1 MMKVRK
7 ILLSGCLVATLCSCG
22 GSQNENLNL
31 TLSKDALFDK
41 VKGAWAGQVIGC
53 TYGGPTEFRYL
64 STMIPDSIV
73 MPWGP
78 GEIKKWYDGGGGLY
92 DDVYVDLTFVE
103 TFERYGLD
111 APADSFATAFLAKE
125 YPLCH
130 ANQMARYNLLHG
142 LTPPASGHWKNNPHA
157 NCLDFQIEADF
168 AGIMAPGMVN
178 SATEICDRVGHIMAY
193 GDGWYGGV
201 YVAAMYSL
209 AYVSDDV
216 EYVVTEALRSIPRES
231 RFHACMADVINW
243 HKQYPEDWK
252 KCWEEIE
259 KKWGS
264 NDIACPDGVEMPFN
278 IETYVNGAYII
289 LGLLYGQGDF
299 EKTIDISTRAGQDS
313 DCNPSS
319 AGGILG
325 TMIGYDAIPE
335 YWMKG
340 LRGAEGKNFK
350 YTLLCLDQ
358 IYTISNKH
366 ALEMI
371 RRNGGKVEKE
381 NVTIAVQRPETVRLE
396 QSFTD
401 MYPTAKVEL
410 SKHDIDILTFE
421 FEGTGFVLRGEAIR
435 RDMNRP
441 DAVLKVNLYLDGELV
456 EKAAAFPTYFHDRR
470 LDIFWK
476 YQLPEGKH
484 QVKVEVIKDGA
495 NALLKSWDYIVYSK
509 GKK

>member
-1 MMKVRK
+1 MMKIRK

-103 TFERYGLD
+103 TFERCGLD

-216 EYVVTEALRSIPRES
+216 EYVVTEALKSIPQETT
-231 RFHACMADVINW
+231 FYECMTDVINW
-243 HKQYPEDWK
+243 YKQYPKDWK

-264 NDIACPDGVEMPFN
+264 SDIDCPSCVEVPAN
-278 IETYVNGAYII
+278 IGTCVNGAYII

-313 DCNPSS
+313 DCNPASS
-319 AGGILG
+319 GGILG
-325 TMIGYDAIPE
+325 TMIGYNRIPE
-335 YWMKG
+335 KF
-340 LRGAEGKNFK
+340 R
-350 YTLLCLDQ
+350 
-358 IYTISNKH
+358 
-366 ALEMI
+366 
-371 RRNGGKVEKE
+371 KE
-381 NVTIAVQRPETVRLE
+381 LTVVADTP
-396 QSFTD
+396 FN
-401 MYPTAKVEL
+401 L
-410 SKHDIDILTFE
+410 SLIHI
-421 FEGTGFVLRGEAIR
+421 
-435 RDMNRP
+435 
-441 DAVLKVNLYLDGELV
+441 
-456 EKAAAFPTYFHDRR
+456 
-470 LDIFWK
+470 
-476 YQLPEGKH
+476 
-484 QVKVEVIKDGA
+484 
-495 NALLKSWDYIVYSK
+495 
-509 GKK
+509 

>member
-1 MMKVRK
+1 MMKIRK

-103 TFERYGLD
+103 TFERCGLD

-142 LTPPASGHWKNNPHA
+142 LTPPASGHWINNPHA

-216 EYVVTEALRSIPRES
+216 EYVVTEALKSIPQETT
-231 RFHACMADVINW
+231 FYECMTDVINW
-243 HKQYPEDWK
+243 YKQYPKDWK

-264 NDIACPDGVEMPFN
+264 SDIDCPSCVEVPAN
-278 IETYVNGAYII
+278 IGTCVNGAYII

-313 DCNPSS
+313 DCNPASS
-319 AGGILG
+319 GGILG
-325 TMIGYDAIPE
+325 TMIGYNRIPE
-335 YWMKG
+335 KFRKELTVVADTPFNNAVSFNKG
-340 LRGAEGKNFK
+340 CELSFE
-350 YTLLCLDQ
+350 
-358 IYTISNKH
+358 H
-366 ALEMI
+366 ALQMI
-371 RRNGGKVEKE
+371 EKNGGKVGGDEVIIHFQEPESVQLEISFEGLKLDKKVAVE
-381 NVTIAVQRPETVRLE
+381 NWIADFP
-396 QSFTD
+396 
-401 MYPTAKVEL
+401 
-410 SKHDIDILTFE
+410 TFE
-421 FEGTGFVLRGEAIR
+421 FEGVG
-435 RDMNRP
+435 
-441 DAVLKVNLYLDGELV
+441 AVIEGELKGENV
-456 EKAAAFPTYFHDRR
+456 PEDYVAELEVYFNDR
-470 LDIFWK
+470 LIEVCKLPLK
-476 YQLPEGKH
+476 YNHRKH
-484 QVKVEVIKDGA
+484 ELFFNYVQP
-495 NALLKSWDYIVYSK
+495 YSK
-509 GKK
+509 YAVTCKWVNPVEGADIWVRNIISYTTDK

>member
-78 GEIKKWYDGGGGLY
+78 GEIKKWYDGGGG
-92 DDVYVDLTFVE
+92 
-103 TFERYGLD
+103 
-111 APADSFATAFLAKE
+111 
-125 YPLCH
+125 
-130 ANQMARYNLLHG
+130 
-142 LTPPASGHWKNNPHA
+142 PPASGHWKNNPHA

-264 NDIACPDGVEMPFN
+264 NDIACPDGVEMSFN

-313 DCNPSS
+313 DCNPASS
-319 AGGILG
+319 GGILG
-325 TMIGYDAIPE
+325 TMIGYNRIPE
-335 YWMKG
+335 KFRKELTVVEDIPFNNTVSFNKG
-340 LRGAEGKNFK
+340 CELSFG
-350 YTLLCLDQ
+350 
-358 IYTISNKH
+358 H
-366 ALEMI
+366 ALQMI
-371 RRNGGKVEKE
+371 EKNGGKVGSDE
-381 NVTIAVQRPETVRLE
+381 VTICFQELE
-396 QSFTD
+396 PAQLEISFEGL
-401 MYPTAKVEL
+401 KVDKKVVVENW
-410 SKHDIDILTFE
+410 IANFPTFE
-421 FEGTGFVLRGEAIR
+421 FEGVG
-435 RDMNRP
+435 
-441 DAVLKVNLYLDGELV
+441 AVIKGELKGENV
-456 EKAAAFPTYFHDRR
+456 PEDYVAELEVYFNDR
-470 LDIFWK
+470 LIEVCKLPLK
-476 YQLPEGKH
+476 YNHRKH
-484 QVKVEVIKDGA
+484 ELFFNYVQSYG
-495 NALLKSWDYIVYSK
+495 
-509 GKK
+509 